1 MRSVSTELTTLGQA
15 SNPYRTFPVAQS
27 LQDRLQHLFV
37 IGQTGTGKSTLI
49 EYLVAQD
56 VAAGRGVMLIDPHGD
71 LADKL
76 HGSFKAPHH
85 YWDPADPACRLGYN
99 PLTPA
104 GPAIR
109 PLVAGGL
116 IDALKKQWAD
126 AWGARMEHLLRYAIL
141 ALLESQDPDMRDII
155 RLYLEKD
162 FRAQVLARVT
172 DPQVLSFWRDEFRA
186 MNYTNAVDGV
196 APIANKLGAFL
207 AHPLVRRAV
216 CEPGHPLRLR
226 QIMDRGETLIVN
238 LGKGRLGADTAK
250 VLGGLILASAM
261 HAGFSRQVLAQPD
274 RRAFMLYV
282 DEFHSFT
289 TEAFADLLSEIRKY
303 GIAVTLAQQ
312 YLGQSEEAVFAA
324 IMGNVGSLLAF
335 RVGPLDTPLM
345 CRQLTEIAPR
355 DLVYQPNYRAFA
367 RLLISGAPHRPFTLE
382 TQLRAQ
388 GDTIASPCGVH
399 IAR

>member
-1 MRSVSTELTTLGQA
+1 MS
-15 SNPYRTFPVAQS
+15 
-27 LQDRLQHLFV
+27 DRLQHLFA
-37 IGQTGTGKSTLI
+37 IGQTGTGKSTLLRILI
-49 EYLVAQD
+49 EQD
-56 VAAGRGVMLIDPHGD
+56 VAAGRGMMLIDPHGD
-71 LADKL
+71 LALAL
-76 HGSFKAPHH
+76 HHSLERPHH

-104 GPAIR
+104 GPAVR
-109 PLVAGGL
+109 PLITGGL

-126 AWGARMEHLLRYAIL
+126 AWGARMEHLLRYAVL
-141 ALLESQDPDMRDII
+141 ALLESPAPDLRDIM

-162 FRAQVLARVT
+162 FRAQVLSCVS

-216 CEPGHPLRLR
+216 CEPDQPLRLR
-226 QIMDRGETLIVN
+226 QVMDNGETLVIN
-238 LGKGRLGADTAK
+238 LGKGRLGIDTAK

-261 HAGFSRQVLAQPD
+261 HAGLSRQVLAEAA
-274 RRAFMLYV
+274 RRPFMLYV

-312 YLGQSEEAVFAA
+312 YLGQSEDAVFAA
-324 IMGNVGSLLAF
+324 IMGNVGSMLAF
-335 RVGPLDTPLM
+335 RVGPLDTPLLS
-345 CRQLTEIAPR
+345 RQLTDIPAR
-355 DLVYQPNYRAFA
+355 DLIYQPNYRAFA
-367 RLLISGAPHRPFTLE
+367 RLLVNGTPRAPFTL
-382 TQLRAQ
+382 
-388 GDTIASPCGVH
+388 DTLAPG
-399 IAR
+399 AD

>member
-1 MRSVSTELTTLGQA
+1 M
-15 SNPYRTFPVAQS
+15 
-27 LQDRLQHLFV
+27 QDRLQHLFA
-37 IGQTGTGKSTLI
+37 IGQTGTGKSTLLRVLI
-49 EYLVAQD
+49 EQD

-71 LADKL
+71 LALAL
-76 HGSFKAPHH
+76 HHSLQRSHH
-85 YWDPADPACRLGYN
+85 YWDPADPGCRLGYN

-109 PLVAGGL
+109 PLITGGL

-126 AWGARMEHLLRYAIL
+126 AWGARMEHLLRYAVL
-141 ALLESQDPDMRDII
+141 ALLESPAPDLRDIM

-162 FRAQVLARVT
+162 FREQVLSCVT
-172 DPQVLSFWRDEFRA
+172 DLQVLSFWRGEFRA

-207 AHPLVRRAV
+207 AHPLVRRSV
-216 CEPGHPLRLR
+216 CEPDQPLRLR
-226 QIMDRGETLIVN
+226 QVMDRGETLIIN
-238 LGKGRLGADTAK
+238 LGKGRLGIDSAT

-261 HAGFSRQVLAQPD
+261 HAGLSRQVLAETARCP
-274 RRAFMLYV
+274 FMLYV

-324 IMGNVGSLLAF
+324 IMGNVGSVLAF
-335 RVGPLDTPLM
+335 RVGPLDTALLS
-345 CRQLTEIAPR
+345 RQLTDIPPR
-355 DLVYQPNYRAFA
+355 DLIYQPNYRAFA
-367 RLLISGAPHRPFTLE
+367 RLLVSGMPRVPFTL
-382 TQLRAQ
+382 
-388 GDTIASPCGVH
+388 DTLTPGADWSHAPNVPDE
-399 IAR
+399 RDFVD

>member
-1 MRSVSTELTTLGQA
+1 MHPISAAFTTLGMA
-15 SNPYRTFPVAQS
+15 SNRYRRFPVAQS

-49 EYLVAQD
+49 ETLVGQD
-56 VAAGRGVMLIDPHGD
+56 IAAGRGVMLIDPHGD
-71 LADKL
+71 LASKL
-76 HGSFKAPHH
+76 HGSLKTPHH
-85 YWDPADPACRLGYN
+85 YWNPADPACRLGYN
-99 PLTPA
+99 PLITA
-104 GPAIR
+104 GPALR
-109 PLVAGGL
+109 PLIAAGL

-141 ALLESQDPDMRDII
+141 ALLESNDPDIRDIM

-172 DPQVLSFWRDEFRA
+172 DPQVRSFWEQEFRA
-186 MNYTNAVDGV
+186 MNYTSAVDGV

-207 AHPLVRRAV
+207 AHPFVRRAV
-216 CEPGHPLRLR
+216 CEPEEPLRLR
-226 QIMDRGETLIVN
+226 RIMDRGETLLVN
-238 LGKGRLGADTAK
+238 LGKGRLGADNAK

-274 RRAFMLYV
+274 RRPFMLYV

-303 GIAVTLAQQ
+303 GIVVTLAQQ
-312 YLGQSEEAVFAA
+312 YLGQSEDAVFAA

-335 RVGPLDTPLM
+335 RVGPLDAPLL
-345 CRQLTEIAPR
+345 CRQLTEIDPR
-355 DLVYQPNYRAFA
+355 QLVYQPNYRAVA
-367 RLLISGAPHRPFTLE
+367 RLLMSGAPRAPFTLE
-382 TQLRAQ
+382 TLAPRAE
-388 GDTIASPCGVH
+388 
-399 IAR
+399 

>member
-1 MRSVSTELTTLGQA
+1 MHSVSTNFTTLGMA
-15 SNPYRTFPVAQS
+15 SSHYRTFPVAQS

-37 IGQTGTGKSTLI
+37 IGQTGTGKSTLLQGLI
-49 EYLVAQD
+49 EQD
-56 VAAGRGVMLIDPHGD
+56 VGAVRGVMLIDPHGD
-71 LADKL
+71 LALAL
-76 HGSFKAPHH
+76 HRALRSPHH
-85 YWDPADPACRLGYN
+85 YWDPADPTCRLGYN

-109 PLVAGGL
+109 PLITGGL

-126 AWGARMEHLLRYAIL
+126 AWGARMEHLLRYAVL
-141 ALLESQDPDMRDII
+141 ALLESPAPDLRDIM

-162 FRAQVLARVT
+162 FRAQVLSSVT
-172 DPQVLSFWRDEFRA
+172 DPQVISFWHDEFRA

-216 CEPGHPLRLR
+216 CEPAEPLRLR
-226 QIMDRGETLIVN
+226 RIMDRGETLIVN
-238 LGKGRLGADTAK
+238 LGKGRLGIDTAK
-250 VLGGLILASAM
+250 VLGGLILASTM
-261 HAGFSRQVLAQPD
+261 HAGLSRQVLAETS
-274 RRAFMLYV
+274 RRPFMLYV

-312 YLGQSEEAVFAA
+312 YLGQSEDAVFAA

-335 RVGPLDTPLM
+335 RVGPLDTPLI
-345 CRQLTEIAPR
+345 CRQLPEIEPR
-355 DLVYQPNYRAFA
+355 DLVSQPNYRAVA
-367 RLLISGAPHRPFTLE
+367 RLLVSGMPRVPFTLE
-382 TQLRAQ
+382 TLAP
-388 GDTIASPCGVH
+388 GAP
-399 IAR
+399 